1 MIFYLNYDNIIMIN
15 RKNFKLDKILPN
27 LKYFMTE
34 FHPFKRFKEEQIK
47 KGLKPIYKLLKV

>member
-1 MIFYLNYDNIIMIN
+1 MIN